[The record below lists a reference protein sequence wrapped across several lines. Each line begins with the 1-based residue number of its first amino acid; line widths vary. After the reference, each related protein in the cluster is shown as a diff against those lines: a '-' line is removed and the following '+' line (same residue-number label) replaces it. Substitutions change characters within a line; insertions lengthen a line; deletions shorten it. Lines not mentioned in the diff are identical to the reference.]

1 MNNRLA
7 CVAIAYLGLCCSLFG
22 ANAIMLEDI
31 GVAPADSEV
40 VLGEWH
46 GGFDACLEKADREH
60 IPMFAIWSNTGCS
73 HCEAVYTAIV
83 EDMFVNWRRG
93 GGNIGK
99 IILLLM
105 KGGSQGNGYETWSE
119 GYDWAWGPGHTLT
132 LYPFTVMYWNKEDGT
147 LIRTHRVGE
156 DMTGWTGGE
165 VGAANLI
172 ENLENAFA
180 GWTGASTMRAGGT
193 FAAGNET
200 NARLEIEMGKT
211 AYVDIP
217 LVRTEDVDY
226 TATNFLTVAAANG
239 IALPGFDNKTIVWG
253 EGDADMSVRLPTPS
267 GSKAGD
273 KLTMTLYDGTNGLV
287 ATSAIYCVGEVENSP
302 KNPLWIGERTAD
314 TLAWGEWTMDINIVT
329 AKVATANGGRA
340 AAKASALVLIGG
352 SLWCPDCAR
361 SDNNLFDRPEFKAW
375 AVENR
380 IALGV
385 VDVPKITTTS
395 VSTAPQLLS
404 YETGL
409 SSSNYVK
416 AAYGTVVPDI
426 ESLRPHSGAGYLSR
440 HMVDSRTAAE
450 IRQRNFDLVTHT
462 TGNGGWAR
470 AVAASDFIH
479 MFYTGIPCLIALR
492 PDGSIAGRL
501 DQFNDKSPDEFN
513 GALINR
519 LNELLATIDDGDEEN
534 NADWSTTEASI
545 AVGASR
551 ESSLSSVDHDDYY
564 AVNDLS
570 GRILATLAATDP
582 QCPGM
587 GSLRILDSTGKSVVL
602 KPYSLENDET
612 SVAATISGKSYIGVV
627 ADTTSASPQYF
638 YGNGD
643 TRFPYKLT
651 LRTVNVLTPSSP
663 DITVDEAMREEGFL
677 MQVVAGAAY
686 RIEGLAE
693 LGDELSKILRKSEAT
708 GPDGETLYQG
718 LVDADV
724 FLPVL
729 PTAQTLVA
737 KLWQSGEIGFSGAL
751 TRTLEEDGSG
761 PVTVRFSVARTGGT
775 SGEAMVNVVL
785 DESSTCL
792 PIRYSFT
799 KTTLSWASGE
809 DGEKTAQFTLF
820 NDSYYDPEQ
829 TLVFKLEPAGSG
841 VVTIPVERNTLSFT
855 IVDDDSPHVGQ
866 LAITGSVPG
875 FSSKNA
881 VIAKEGSQVELQ
893 VSREDGTTGEISA
906 RLAMFDVKG
915 VQLAASEPLV
925 WVHRMDGTHSA
936 LFTLPAYLETRRA
949 YIKLVPIGGAAVDY
963 ERNMVT
969 IEILPAS
976 LPAFSEDMVSESIYR
991 YVRYEKT
998 ILLTSGEEA
1007 GGGSVVLLSSSC
1019 DSGPNVNPLEGLS
1032 VAKTTG
1038 ALPPGLS
1045 ASLVAIGNDA
1055 AFEISG
1061 VPTRTGT
1068 YRATY
1073 RLSKSANGNTI
1084 RGGTLSVELEVLA
1097 IPLDDKEEP
1106 SGSVPAVPNPS
1117 IARARTFWNLPV
1129 IIPSEEC
1136 DGEATGRLAGL
1147 LTLTIPST
1155 GRLSA
1160 KYAEPTGATS
1170 YSANGWSSYDPAT
1183 GEVRAV
1189 LTAASGYLAG
1199 ELALDVAIRADG
1211 EGVVR
1216 LRRLYAWSIDES
1228 ETLYAEAELADPG
1241 WSASDSAA
1249 AWGGRYTVQLPQ
1261 TGTAGC
1267 DVIPEGAEIAKG
1279 DAVLTLKMVGESSL
1293 SRGRMTFA
1301 GYLPDGRSISGSSI
1315 LLRYG
1320 RGGVALP
1327 ILAGN
1332 YMSGMAGAL
1341 QILPNAAELHTD
1353 NGGKNNH
1360 FVYPVPEAY
1369 PYWRKVLRTLS
1380 ASSSSCSP
1388 DEYPVV
1394 RMSLDAF
1401 GGYYDG
1407 SETLLYDCCARNYGD
1422 TNLLFSVVQ
1431 DGAEVGFVPVVVAIG
1446 EHSLVITSTG
1456 ADNPNNVRL
1465 SFSAETGMFSGT
1477 FQAYVEDAFRVFN
1490 FRGVLMPGWG
1500 GCEIC
1505 GPITL
1510 PRPVGSGSCWYSSP
1524 GGEKLGFAVEIN
1536 GNEE

>member
-180 GWTGASTMRAGGT
+180 GWTGSVASPTEGSTFVVGT
-193 FAAGNET
+193 NKT
-200 NARLEIEMGKT
+200 SRLEAEVGQT
-211 AYVDIP
+211 LYVDIP
-217 LVRTEDVDY
+217 LVRTNGVTAVGTNYLTIAAGKRTLKSEQPVVWQDGEMSMAARVD
-226 TATNFLTVAAANG
+226 L
-239 IALPGFDNKTIVWG
+239 
-253 EGDADMSVRLPTPS
+253 ADLGYS
-267 GSKAGD
+267 GAAGD
-273 KLTMTLYDGTNGLV
+273 VLTLTLADDTKTNIVANSTITYVSNPQGTLD
-287 ATSAIYCVGEVENSP
+287 
-302 KNPLWIGERTAD
+302 NPLWFGERSD
-314 TLAWGEWTMDINIVT
+314 TRVAPALAAGEWTMDLELATNRT
-329 AKVATANGGRA
+329 ARQRGSAYTLVAA
-340 AAKASALVLIGG
+340 VG
-352 SLWCPDCAR
+352 SLWCPDCKRLAT
-361 SDNNLFDRPEFKAW
+361 NLVEKAEFTDW
-375 AVENR
+375 AVSNNV
-380 IALGV
+380 ALV
-385 VDVPKITTTS
+385 QID
-395 VSTAPQLLS
+395 APYGTFDGPTLLS
-404 YETGL
+404 YTETWGM
-409 SSSNYVK
+409 
-416 AAYGTVVPDI
+416 
-426 ESLRPHSGAGYLSR
+426 SGAGYLSR
-440 HMVDSRTAAE
+440 KMADADKAADTLA
-450 IRQRNFDLVTHT
+450 RNRKLYSETWNNIYTDNRARLRLPTLLLLDKSAKVVARIDDDKLSFDVSAMIPRLDEMI
-462 TGNGGWAR
+462 A
-470 AVAASDFIH
+470 AASES
-479 MFYTGIPCLIALR
+479 G
-492 PDGSIAGRL
+492 
-501 DQFNDKSPDEFN
+501 EE
-513 GALINR
+513 
-519 LNELLATIDDGDEEN
+519 LNVL
-534 NADWSTTEASI
+534 WSTTSDAVNCPGTKTASI
-545 AVGASR
+545 SAVDKSDYCKISNFTGRAHVT
-551 ESSLSSVDHDDYY
+551 LSP
-564 AVNDLS
+564 
-570 GRILATLAATDP
+570 TDVEK
-582 QCPGM
+582 PGK
-587 GSLRILDSTGKSVVL
+587 GWLRIVDAGGNMVANAPFAPT
-602 KPYSLENDET
+602 ET
-612 SVAATISGKSYIGVV
+612 VSVAADIPAAGAYVYVS
-627 ADTTSASPQYF
+627 ADIVSQDSPQKF
-638 YGNGD
+638 SSIVD
-643 TRFPYKLT
+643 SRFPYKLT
-651 LRTVNVLTPSSP
+651 LRTVNVLTPTSP
-663 DITVDEAMREEGFL
+663 DIAVDAAMREDGFL
-677 MQVVAGAAY
+677 VRVVAGAAY

-729 PTAQTLVA
+729 PMAQTLVA

-809 DGEKTAQFTLF
+809 DGEKTAQFTLL